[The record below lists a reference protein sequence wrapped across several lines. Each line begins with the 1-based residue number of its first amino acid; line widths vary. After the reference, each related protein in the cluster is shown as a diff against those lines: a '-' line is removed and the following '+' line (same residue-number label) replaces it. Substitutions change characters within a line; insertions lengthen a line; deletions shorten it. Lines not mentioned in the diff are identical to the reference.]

1 MYMLWSFSID
11 IDLKLILSYLQSVLI
26 IISYWFLIDCSC
38 VWGIIIMI
46 MNLLSIIVVSR
57 QLMLRT
63 GARWTWP
70 RPSWPAGCGT
80 ARRSWTRWGP
90 APSTWSR
97 WESGTHSTCGDISKY
112 GHCPQVSSL
121 NNEGYSKF
129 SEVTFFTTSKEGNG
143 NENVSYY
150 TVQKIMFCHNIFSE
164 NYTKEAISTGSPASC
179 NFMSG
184 VLSLMT
190 IIVLVIS
197 WLWTKGA

>member
-1 MYMLWSFSID
+1 MCVRNNHNDNEPLIHHCCFQAVDAEDWSEVDVTSTQ
-11 IDLKLILSYLQSVLI
+11 LTSG
-26 IISYWFLIDCSC
+26 
-38 VWGIIIMI
+38 VWYGKAE
-46 MNLLSIIVVSR
+46 LDTL
-57 QLMLRT
+57 
-63 GARWTWP
+63 
-70 RPSWPAGCGT
+70 RPSTQYMVQVRGGD
-80 ARRSWTRWGP
+80 
-90 APSTWSR
+90 
-97 WESGTHSTCGDISKY
+97 THACRDISKY
-112 GHCPQVSSL
+112 GLCAQVSSL

-197 WLWTKGA
+197 